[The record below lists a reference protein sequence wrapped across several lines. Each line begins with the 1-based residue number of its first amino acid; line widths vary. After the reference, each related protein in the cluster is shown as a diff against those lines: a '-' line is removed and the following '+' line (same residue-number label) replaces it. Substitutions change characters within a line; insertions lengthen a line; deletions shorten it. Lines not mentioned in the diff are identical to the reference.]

1 MTEYEWSRTMP
12 AQPEQVFDQA
22 SNLGQLDAWLPA
34 ALHVEAE
41 EPPAVTV
48 HEDRSG
54 QDMAALLRA
63 RPDQMRLEWGTREQG
78 SYTGW
83 LQVSGI
89 GSGASEVTV
98 HLSFFDPGDDPGE
111 QAVFDAL
118 DGSLRRLEA
127 QVRMRVENTAG

>member
-1 MTEYEWSRTMP
+1 MTEYQWSRAMP

-22 SNLGQLDAWLPA
+22 ANMGRLDAWLPN
-34 ALHVEAE
+34 ALHVEVE
-41 EPPAVTV
+41 EPPSVTV

-54 QDMAALLRA
+54 QDMPALLRA
-63 RPDQMRLEWGTREQG
+63 EPDQMRLEWGTREQG

-111 QAVFDAL
+111 EAVFNAL
-118 DGSLRRLEA
+118 DGSLRRLEE
-127 QVRMRVENTAG
+127 QVRMHVDNAGG

>member
-1 MTEYEWSRTMP
+1 MSEYEWSRTMP

-22 SNLGQLDAWLPA
+22 ANLGQLDAWLPT

-63 RPDQMRLEWGTREQG
+63 QPEQMRLEWGTREQG

-89 GSGASEVTV
+89 GTGASEVTV
-98 HLSFFDPGDDPGE
+98 HLSFFDPGHDPGQE
-111 QAVFDAL
+111 AVFDAL
-118 DGSLRRLEA
+118 DQSLRRLEE
-127 QVRMRVENTAG
+127 QVRMRVDNGAG

>member
-22 SNLGQLDAWLPA
+22 ANMGQLDAWLPD
-34 ALHVEAE
+34 ALHVDAE
-41 EPPAVTV
+41 DPPAVTV
-48 HEDRSG
+48 HEDRFD
-54 QDMAALLRA
+54 QDMPALLRA
-63 RPDQMRLEWGTREQG
+63 QPDQMRLEWGTREQG

-98 HLSFFDPGDDPGE
+98 HLSFFDAGHDPGE
-111 QAVFDAL
+111 ETVFSAL
-118 DGSLRRLEA
+118 DGSLRRLEE
-127 QVRMRVENTAG
+127 QVRMRVDHAAG